1 MIINWIIIVL
11 VSLILSALFSGMEI
25 AFVSADKVRA
35 ELDTHKSGLSA
46 RIIDR
51 YFSRPDFFI
60 TTMLVGNNIVLVI
73 YGMAAAKLIEPSLQE
88 WLGHNE
94 LLVLLVQTIITTLV
108 IILTGEFIPK
118 TLFRI
123 NPNASLRVAGTPMY
137 LFYLILWPISWF
149 TTALSRGLMRLAG
162 IRQTTDD
169 DAPLSVVELNE
180 YIERT
185 LEAPDAPARSLLEN
199 EVKIF
204 HNAIDV
210 STFHLRDCMIPRNEI
225 VAVNIDTTSRAELS
239 QLFTSSGRSKILVY
253 RHDIDTVLGYIHVSE
268 LLNPETDWK
277 ENLKEVIFAPES
289 LLANKMM
296 KRLLTEKRSLAIVV
310 DEFGGTAGMVTLE
323 DLMEEI
329 LGDIQDEHD
338 RTNEIARRLPDGS
351 FEFSGRV
358 EVDRLREQFG
368 LDIPESDDYQ
378 TLAGYILHSTGTIPT
393 QGDEIELAPYVYTIS
408 RSTANKLELIR
419 VVPLADPADDSAE

>member
-1 MIINWIIIVL
+1 MIDWLIIVIA
-11 VSLILSALFSGMEI
+11 SLFLSAVFSGMEI

-35 ELDTHKSGLSA
+35 ELDSQKKGVAA
-46 RIIDR
+46 RILDR

-60 TTMLVGNNIVLVI
+60 TTMLVGNNIVLVV
-73 YGMAAAKLIEPSLQE
+73 YGMAAAKLLEPYLAT
-88 WLGHNE
+88 WLGDSE
-94 LLVLLVQTIITTLV
+94 SLILAVQTLITTG
-108 IILTGEFIPK
+108 IILLIGEFIPK
-118 TLFRI
+118 TIFRI
-123 NPNASLRVAGTPMY
+123 NPNASVRVTGVPMY
-137 LFYLILWPISWF
+137 LFYIVLWPLSWF
-149 TTALSRGLMRLAG
+149 TTAISRGIMRLMG
-162 IRQTTDD
+162 IKTNGNA
-169 DAPLSVVELNE
+169 DAPLSIIELND

-185 LEAPDAPARSLLEN
+185 LEAPDTPCRPLLEN

-204 HNAIDV
+204 HNAIDF
-210 STFHLRDCMIPRNEI
+210 STIHLRDCMIPRNEI
-225 VAVNIDTTSRAELS
+225 VAVNIDTTSREQLS

-268 LLNPETDWK
+268 LLHNGCNWK
-277 ENLKEVIFAPES
+277 ENLKPVIFSPES

-296 KRLLTEKRSLAIVV
+296 RRLLAEKRSLAVVV

-338 RTNEIARRLPDGS
+338 RSNVIARRLPDGS

-358 EVDRLREQFG
+358 EIDRLREQFN

-378 TLAGYILHSTGTIPT
+378 TLAGYILNATGSIPS
-393 QGDEIELAPYVYTIS
+393 QGDEVALGHYLFTIV
-408 RSTANKLELIR
+408 RSSATKLELIKAS
-419 VVPLADPADDSAE
+419 PKEK

>member
-1 MIINWIIIVL
+1 MINWIIIVVVAL
-11 VSLILSALFSGMEI
+11 FFSAIFSGMEI
-25 AFVSADKVRA
+25 AFVSADKVRV
-35 ELDTHKSGLSA
+35 ELDTQKGGFTA
-46 RIIDR
+46 RILNR
-51 YFSRPDFFI
+51 YFSRADFFI

-73 YGMAAAKLIEPSLQE
+73 YGMAAAKLLEPSLVQ
-88 WLGHNE
+88 WLGGNE
-94 LLVLLVQTIITTLV
+94 ALVLLVQTLITTCV

-123 NPNASLRVAGTPMY
+123 NPNASIRVTGVPMY

-162 IRQTTDD
+162 VKQTSDD
-169 DAPLSVVELNE
+169 DSPLSVVELNE

-185 LEAPDAPARSLLEN
+185 MEATDTPSRPKLEN

-204 HNAIDV
+204 HNAIDF
-210 STFHLRDCMIPRNEI
+210 STIHLRDCMIPRNEI
-225 VAVNIDTTSRAELS
+225 VAVNIATTTREELS

-253 RHDIDTVLGYIHVSE
+253 RHDIDTVMGYIHVSE
-268 LLNPETDWK
+268 LLHPGSDWK
-277 ENLKEVIFAPES
+277 KNLKPVIFAPES

-296 KRLLTEKRSLAIVV
+296 RRLLAEKRSLAVVV

-338 RTNEIARRLPDGS
+338 RSNVVARRLGDGS

-378 TLAGYILHSTGTIPT
+378 TLAGYILNTTGTIPSE
-393 QGDEIELAPYVYTIS
+393 GDQVVLGDYTFHIS
-408 RSTANKLELIR
+408 RSSATKLELIT
-419 VVPLADPADDSAE
+419 VTHTPSTDDNA